1 MDKFNIKILKEIEN
15 NVKLSSN
22 QIGKK
27 ISRSQQFVDYRIK
40 LLKEEKPD
48 PVFTNQVIINP
59 YKLNMRSFFL
69 FIKLDKLKDSPDFLE
84 KLKKK
89 KNVNW
94 IIKCGYDFDWV
105 IMLTVK
111 NVNELYA
118 FITNILSI
126 KKIHDF
132 DLREI
137 NKFDMMKHKYI
148 TNNTGVIENSVLID
162 SENIDELD
170 KKLLSILSENCG
182 EKLISIANKLEITY
196 KTVQARIK
204 NLEERGIIS
213 GYRTFINPRPFDY
226 KTHMITFTSNI
237 QSANE
242 LGIFMKYLQENKYI
256 TDSFEFM
263 GRYSNGI
270 IIRTPKNADL
280 SNINILIDEIRSKVP
295 RLEDLKVR
303 RIFDD
308 SLFKSVI
315 Y

>member
-1 MDKFNIKILKEIEN
+1 MDKFDINIIKQIEN
-15 NVKLSSN
+15 NTKLSNN

-40 LLKEEKPD
+40 LLKEKKPD
-48 PVFTNQVIINP
+48 SVFTNQVILNP

-94 IIKCGYDFDWV
+94 IIKCGYDFDWI

-111 NVNELYA
+111 TINELYN
-118 FITNILSI
+118 FVTNILSI

-170 KKLLSILSENCG
+170 KKLLSILSENCE
-182 EKLISIANKLEITY
+182 EKLINIANKLEVTY
-196 KTVQARIK
+196 KTVQVRIK
-204 NLEERGIIS
+204 NLEEKGIIS
-213 GYRTFINPRPFDY
+213 GYRTFINPRPFNY

-237 QSANE
+237 QSENE
-242 LGIFMKYLQENKYI
+242 LGVFLKYLQENKYI
-256 TDSFEFM
+256 TDSFELM
-263 GRYSNGI
+263 GKYSNGL
-270 IIRTPKNADL
+270 IIRTPKKSDF

>member
-111 NVNELYA
+111 NVNELYD

-170 KKLLSILSENCG
+170 KKLLSILSENCE
-182 EKLISIANKLEITY
+182 EKLINIANKLEVTY
-196 KTVQARIK
+196 KTVQVRIK
-204 NLEERGIIS
+204 NLEEKGIIS

-237 QSANE
+237 QSENE
-242 LGIFMKYLQENKYI
+242 LGVFLKYLQENKYI

-263 GRYSNGI
+263 GKYSNGL
-270 IIRTPKNADL
+270 IIRTPKKSDF